1 MSQDL
6 TRITPGDKL
15 AIENR
20 TRWAAHMPSL
30 TYSVFLV
37 ERVTATQI
45 VCKHGK
51 EELRFRRKDG
61 CLVGDVWRTAFPA
74 THEILETSR
83 KEESELQRWRFAVNS
98 LNGLLDKSLSQLNL
112 STAQLEK
119 LAEAWAE
126 IQKMKKP

>member
-1 MSQDL
+1 MNQDL
-6 TRITPGDKL
+6 THIAPGDQI
-15 AIENR
+15 AMENR

-45 VCKHGK
+45 VCKRGK

-61 CLVGDVWRTAFPA
+61 CKVGDVFCSAFQA
-74 THEILETSR
+74 THEIIETHHR
-83 KEESELQRWRFAVNS
+83 EFKELHRWRLAVNS
-98 LNGLLDKSLSQLNL
+98 LDGLLDKSLSQLKL
-112 STAQLEK
+112 STEQLEK

-126 IQKMKKP
+126 IQKMEKP